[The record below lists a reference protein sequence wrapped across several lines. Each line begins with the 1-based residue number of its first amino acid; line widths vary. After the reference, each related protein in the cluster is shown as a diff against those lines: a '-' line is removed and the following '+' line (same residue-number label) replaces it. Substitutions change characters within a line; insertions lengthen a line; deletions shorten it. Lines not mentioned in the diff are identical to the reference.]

1 MEMEMEM
8 GEGEGTG
15 AKRTNLGQ
23 DDNRR
28 DIPKRLDDLLCDVG
42 LLWKASNFQK
52 FSKMAPEGL

>member
-1 MEMEMEM
+1 MEM
-8 GEGEGTG
+8 GEGKGVG

-28 DIPKRLDDLLCDVG
+28 DISKRLDDLPCDVG

-52 FSKMAPEGL
+52 FSEMAPEGL